1 MDVRSTP
8 MSHGGKHGAE
18 TEPRRGERGARGAAG
33 VSSGTAGQRE
43 RRTRGLSASGPD
55 SSLTSILCSTDWTE

>member
-43 RRTRGLSASGPD
+43 RRTRGLCLPLG
-55 SSLTSILCSTDWTE
+55 LTVL